1 MRSIGWVV
9 LDGEGDPYRPMLGDS
24 YWARRK
30 PTTVYQTKTIAE
42 RYGAV
47 VSEVFINDSDKDP
60 S

>member
-1 MRSIGWVV
+1 MGSTR
-9 LDGEGDPYRPMLGDS
+9 EGDPYRPMLGDS

-30 PTTVYQTKTIAE
+30 PTTVYQTKKIAE